1 MRCKGIS
8 TEQKEMLNYNVIV
21 ADIWGNP
28 ENEMVLYS
36 CPPWSKRAWS
46 LYQPLRLSV
55 IGDRM
60 PLEKSCDL
68 RARWLSA
75 VFGWRQFLLVR
86 GTYLR
91 VLCCQHFQKSGE
103 WMPQAGRGVLGDASE
118 HPTTAV
124 FLQTLTYVR
133 FTCRVFKEKFLDL
146 FWFRIRSKVGPENFY
161 FHNVPG
167 DADADIAV
175 LESTHWEARHY
186 RKNCKH
192 INGVVE
198 S

>member
-1 MRCKGIS
+1 MSLVIIVVHAPQESEIKSLRFACKRIIVEYYRKKPVRCKEIS

-28 ENEMVLYS
+28 ENEMVLSS

-75 VFGWRQFLLVR
+75 VFGWGQFLLVR

-133 FTCRVFKEKFLDL
+133 FTCRVF
-146 FWFRIRSKVGPENFY
+146 
-161 FHNVPG
+161 
-167 DADADIAV
+167 
-175 LESTHWEARHY
+175 
-186 RKNCKH
+186 
-192 INGVVE
+192 
-198 S
+198 